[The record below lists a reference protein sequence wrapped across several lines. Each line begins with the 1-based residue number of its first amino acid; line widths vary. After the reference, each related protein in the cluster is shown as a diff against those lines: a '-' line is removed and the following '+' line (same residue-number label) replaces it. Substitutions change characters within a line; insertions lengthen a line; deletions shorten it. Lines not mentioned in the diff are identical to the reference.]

1 MVTQSFNPSVQE
13 AEEAGSLSSR
23 STENVPGQSGLHR
36 ETLSRKTKQNKTKEE
51 SKKRKR
57 ANELTKYFCS
67 CFT

>member
-36 ETLSRKTKQNKTKEE
+36 ETLSRKIKKE
-51 SKKRKR
+51 KKSYKERRFQR
-57 ANELTKYFCS
+57 AKKL
-67 CFT
+67 